1 MLLACYFAEICN
13 SILTFYILYLQCSC
27 NALETIAYA
36 DFLVQYNST
45 QFFLEH
51 MQCFAHE
58 TFKAIQFCFAYNAV
72 ICQKNATVATVLNAG
87 ETGTS

>member
-1 MLLACYFAEICN
+1 MLWKPLLRLF
-13 SILTFYILYLQCSC
+13 
-27 NALETIAYA
+27 
-36 DFLVQYNST
+36 FLVQYNST

-58 TFKAIQFCFAYNAV
+58 TFKAIKFCFAYNAV